1 MHRAATALLA
11 ICDYILH
18 QFEQM
23 RGVNSLCG
31 ANDRTLKELGITA
44 RHREQ
49 SFYQVRMLQFRLHEL
64 L

>member
-11 ICDYILH
+11 IGDYIFH

-23 RGVNSLCG
+23 RGVDALRG
-31 ANDRTLKELGITA
+31 ANDRTFNQLGVTT
-44 RHREQ
+44 RHCEQ
-49 SFYQVRMLQFRLHEL
+49 GFDQVRMLQFRLHEL